1 MSSFEKFRNAA
12 NSAKI
17 AENMMKSQ
25 NKNNYD
31 DGSWKLDPD
40 KETGA
45 AEAVIRFLPPKD
57 GDMPYELIYSHF
69 FKGDDGK
76 WCIIE
81 RCPRT
86 FGEECACCAANG
98 ELYATGREEDKNKA
112 RARKARK
119 SYVFNILVVKEPR
132 HPENEGKV
140 FPFKAGPAIF
150 QMIMDAM
157 RDDSEFGEAPKKP
170 FDLFEGHNFVLR
182 IRKEANREFPTYDK
196 SFFQREATP
205 VASSDAELERI
216 FNSMI
221 NLKEFA
227 ESKRISES
235 AIATKVA
242 GAYCTTSPKYAT
254 QQTRHAFS
262 EPEPEMP
269 SYKAMDKL
277 PWDEEPEAP
286 VAPAR
291 VAPSVSG
298 GSEMGSSSTDE
309 SMKFFEDLANGL

>member
-31 DGSWKLDPD
+31 DGSWKLDTD

-76 WCIIE
+76 WCVID

-86 FGEECACCAANG
+86 FGEECPVCKANG
-98 ELYATGREEDKNKA
+98 ELWATGREDDKAKA
-112 RARKARK
+112 SKRKARK
-119 SYVFNILVVKEPR
+119 NYVFNILVVKEPR

-150 QMIMDAM
+150 QMLMDAM

-216 FNSMI
+216 FNSMTD
-221 NLKEFA
+221 LKEFVN
-227 ESKRISES
+227 SKRISET
-235 AIATKVA
+235 AVA
-242 GAYCTTSPKYAT
+242 QKAVGAYCTSLPKFATS
-254 QQTRHAFS
+254 QTRHAFT
-262 EPEPEMP
+262 EAEPEMP

-277 PWDEEPEAP
+277 PWDEEPDAP
-286 VAPAR
+286 VASAKPT
-291 VAPSVSG
+291 PSVTG
-298 GSEMGSSSTDE
+298 GSEMGSSTDD

>member
-31 DGSWKLDPD
+31 DGSWKLDTD

-76 WCIIE
+76 WCVID

-86 FGEECACCAANG
+86 FGEECPVCKANG
-98 ELYATGREEDKNKA
+98 ELWATGREDDKAKA
-112 RARKARK
+112 SKRKARK
-119 SYVFNILVVKEPR
+119 NYVFNILVVKEPR

-216 FNSMI
+216 FNSMTD
-221 NLKEFA
+221 LKEFVN
-227 ESKRISES
+227 SKRISES
-235 AIATKVA
+235 AVA
-242 GAYCTTSPKYAT
+242 QKAVGAYCTSLPKFATS
-254 QQTRHAFS
+254 QTRHAFT
-262 EPEPEMP
+262 EAEPEMP

-277 PWDEEPEAP
+277 PWDEEPDTP
-286 VAPAR
+286 VASAKPT
-291 VAPSVSG
+291 PSVTG
-298 GSEMGSSSTDE
+298 GSEMGSSTDD